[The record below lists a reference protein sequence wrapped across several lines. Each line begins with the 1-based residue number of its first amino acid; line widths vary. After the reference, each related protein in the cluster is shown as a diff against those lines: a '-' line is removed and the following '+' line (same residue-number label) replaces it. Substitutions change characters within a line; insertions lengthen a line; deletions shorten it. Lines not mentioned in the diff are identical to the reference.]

1 MTAVLEVQDLHRR
14 YGDTVALDGVDLTV
28 DAGVLGIVGRN
39 GAGKTTLV
47 ETVAGLRLPDRGS
60 VRVLGMDPRRDRARV
75 RQALGVQLQQS
86 LLHTELTVRELVR
99 MFRSFYAD
107 GHDPDELIERLGLDD
122 VRRTRFSALS
132 GGQQQR
138 LSVAVALVGRPG
150 VVILDELTTG
160 LDPEGRRDIW
170 GLVERIRAE
179 GTAIV
184 LVSHAMEEVE
194 RLCDRVVVLDRGRI
208 IGDGTPQALVASSGG
223 TSLEDAF
230 LMLTSGA
237 GAEDG
242 GEA

>member
-60 VRVLGMDPRRDRARV
+60 VRVLGLDPRRDRARV

-138 LSVAVALVGRPG
+138 ISVAVALVGRPR

-170 GLVERIRAE
+170 GLVERIRDE
-179 GTAIV
+179 GTDIV

-208 IGDGTPQALVASSGG
+208 VGDGTPQALVASSGG
-223 TSLEDAF
+223 ASLEDAF
-230 LMLTSGA
+230 LTLTSGA
-237 GAEDG
+237 SAEEG